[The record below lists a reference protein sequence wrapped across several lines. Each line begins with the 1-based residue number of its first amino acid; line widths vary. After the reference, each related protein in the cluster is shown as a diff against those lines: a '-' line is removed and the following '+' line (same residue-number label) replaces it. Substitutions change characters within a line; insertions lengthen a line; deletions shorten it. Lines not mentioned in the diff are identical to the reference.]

1 MRPHTSRFVLADYE
15 RTSYAE
21 TMDLTARTALVTGA
35 NRGIGRAILERLA
48 QLPLR
53 MVLAGVRSLDDF
65 SAPDLR
71 PGGAR
76 EIKAVRMD
84 LSSRASI
91 DECCD
96 ALGIQLGEIDVL
108 INNAGLMT
116 GGLLEEQ
123 AMDEVYA
130 MFQVNLVAV
139 AHLTQ
144 RVLPGMLERR
154 TGTIVNNASISGY
167 AYFPAAS
174 TYAASKAGAVAFTE
188 SLRRELR
195 GTGVRAMHL
204 ITPGVATDM
213 LADTDDVYG
222 RHMDTSGWD
231 RVAPEE
237 WAAKVVSAI
246 EADRRVLGPGGRSE
260 LAMLAARAP
269 AFVLDAIAA
278 RAFSR
283 RPR

>member
-1 MRPHTSRFVLADYE
+1 
-15 RTSYAE
+15 
-21 TMDLTARTALVTGA
+21 MDLTAKTALVTGA

-48 QLPLR
+48 ELPLAT
-53 MVLAGVRSLDDF
+53 VLAGVRSIDDF
-65 SAPDLR
+65 DAPPSA

-76 EIKAVRMD
+76 EIRPVRMD
-84 LSSRASI
+84 LSSRVDI

-96 ALGIQLGEIDVL
+96 ELGEQLGRIDLLV
-108 INNAGLMT
+108 NNAGLMT

-123 AMDEVYA
+123 AMEEVYA

-167 AYFPAAS
+167 AHFPAAS
-174 TYAASKAGAVAFTE
+174 TYAASKAGVVAFTE

-195 GTGVRAMHL
+195 GTGVHAMHL
-204 ITPGVATDM
+204 VTPGVATEM
-213 LADTDDVYG
+213 LEETDNVYG

-231 RVAPEE
+231 RVPAAE
-237 WAAKVVSAI
+237 WATKVVEAI
-246 EADRRVLGPGGRSE
+246 ETDRRVLGPGGRSG
-260 LAMLAARAP
+260 LAMLAARGP
-269 AFVLDAIAA
+269 AFVLDTITA
-278 RAFSR
+278 RLFSR
-283 RPR
+283 SPRR

>member
-1 MRPHTSRFVLADYE
+1 MN
-15 RTSYAE
+15 
-21 TMDLTARTALVTGA
+21 LTGATALVTGA
-35 NRGIGRAILERLA
+35 NRGIGRALVERLSE
-48 QLPLR
+48 LPLR
-53 MVLAGVRSLDDF
+53 RVLAGVRSVESFQALTPP
-65 SAPDLR
+65 A
-71 PGGAR
+71 GGTR
-76 EIKAVRMD
+76 EVKAVRMD

-91 DECCD
+91 DECCEK
-96 ALGIQLGEIDVL
+96 LGGELGEIDLL

-123 AMDEVYA
+123 AMEEVYA

-154 TGTIVNNASISGY
+154 NGTIVNNASISGY

-174 TYAASKAGAVAFTE
+174 TYAASKAGVVAFTE

-204 ITPGVATDM
+204 VTPGVATDM
-213 LADTDDVYG
+213 LQDTDAVYG

-231 RVAPEE
+231 RIPADE

-246 EADRRVLGPGGRSE
+246 EADRRVLGPGGRSS
-260 LAMLAARAP
+260 LAKLAAHAP
-269 AFVLDAIAA
+269 AFVLDALTA
-278 RAFSR
+278 RLFSR
-283 RPR
+283 QLRR